1 VAAAKAAFPKWAGLP
16 ATERAK
22 LMRKLGDL
30 IARHVPEIARPRP
43 TTPAR

>member
-1 VAAAKAAFPKWAGLP
+1 MGRHAG
-16 ATERAK
+16 AERAK

-30 IARHVPEIARPRP
+30 IAQHVPEISRSSKP